1 MLSFFNRFQ
10 KIQFRILVLD
20 TGIAWHAAPH
30 AVVSGLK
37 PKTVVVRT
45 QDIKPILELFP
56 YIYNNEYS
64 WIKYCEDEDI
74 RTIDIS
80 YDSNAEKPI
89 HLSAFP
95 DMSHY
100 KGLSSSEYALGK
112 IISEYGSMT
121 YTRFQKNK
129 IIKDLKEFSSLE
141 NF

>member
-1 MLSFFNRFQ
+1 MLSIFNRFQ

-20 TGIAWHAAPH
+20 TGISWHAAPH
-30 AVVSGLK
+30 AVVSGLR
-37 PKTVVVRT
+37 PKTVVFRT

-56 YIYNNEYS
+56 YKYNNEHS

-80 YDSNAEKPI
+80 YDSKAEKPI

-100 KGLSSSEYALGK
+100 EGLINSGYALGK

-129 IIKDLKEFSSLE
+129 IIKDLKEFSNLE